1 MMVKHWSPWDNQ
13 LLRVLRGEF
22 RLHSPALMFRPG
34 PQGGVAVFHR
44 ERALGIWVA
53 TGRHTFSF
61 TPKDIGQPGAGPC
74 DIMEIIPMHYEMF
87 SELLDMPGQSS
98 A

>member
-1 MMVKHWSPWDNQ
+1 MVKHWSPWDDQ

-22 RLHSPALMFRPG
+22 RLHSPDLLFRPG

-44 ERALGIWVA
+44 ERVLGLWTA
-53 TGRHTFSF
+53 TGRHTFCY
-61 TPKDIGQPGAGPC
+61 TPWELDERPVGPC
-74 DIMEIIPMHYEMF
+74 DIMQIIPLHYEMF
-87 SELLDMPGQSS
+87 SYLLDTPHQGS

>member
-1 MMVKHWSPWDNQ
+1 MVRHWSPWDGQ

-22 RLHSPALMFRPG
+22 RLHARMLTFRPG

-44 ERALGIWVA
+44 EKLIGIWVA
-53 TGRHTFSF
+53 TSRLAFRYLPDDPSIAATE
-61 TPKDIGQPGAGPC
+61 PC
-74 DIMEIIPMHYEMF
+74 EIMDIIPLNYELF
-87 SELLDMPGQSS
+87 SGLLDEASRDS